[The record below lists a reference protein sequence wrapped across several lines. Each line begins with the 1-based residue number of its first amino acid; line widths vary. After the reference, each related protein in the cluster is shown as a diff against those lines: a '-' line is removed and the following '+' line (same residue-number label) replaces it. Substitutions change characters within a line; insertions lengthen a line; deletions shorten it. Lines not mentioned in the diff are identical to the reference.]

1 MTYLLFIIYLSKSDF
16 DDISIEETWP
26 FSDDN
31 KSLFIGYL
39 NADIKLIL
47 ISDNNIKNIKCDF
60 FTIIKYLFNKN
71 LLLNLYI
78 IYIYI
83 YIYKYNIDMENEKNE
98 IKKEKNEFDYIKNL
112 CYDTDSGKITINDS
126 ENNIYKSDIFGRKI
140 PKFLPHITGLKNRY
154 NKNELEQKNLFRQKR
169 VLNLKSISTNESLG
183 NNTNINISRNKKGYI
198 NYTPVIRKF
207 EGYSK
212 FPRPRG
218 PPLLNIPDYELKE
231 THKRKIIEQL
241 NNYYSQDC
249 SAKNDIK
256 RKNENKGLSYL
267 TKNLNEFD
275 TIKYDINKLQKLVKN
290 NLDEIKLKYHMK
302 ENLYKKDNIVK
313 ALSQFNRNI
322 SENKNS
328 KTINGRILQ
337 EPDYIMK
344 KYYKIINKAIKH
356 KKNLTHEKYNFKN
369 NLKKFNLNLISENI
383 TNKNITKDINE
394 YAQTEMKDF
403 TMGKIIKLDFGNS
416 PEIKKEQI
424 ESELKDNN
432 DENKNEEINIEVN
445 DTTNNEINENINN
458 ENNEENNNEN
468 NEEKNEEKNEEEKS
482 ENNNNN
488 ILEEKIKNN
497 DISFLSELSENSKKY
512 FKKNNLTIKTINRIN
527 TNAEHDNKLLEGYI
541 EKPVE
546 DIKIFQ
552 KSKVLRLKTEG
563 DLYLDNL
570 SLLKKT
576 NKTAFLLQEKKDLY
590 DLKLL
595 KKKIQNQTINI
606 NNAMRIKKIPN
617 RKKEIIN
624 TE

>member
-71 LLLNLYI
+71 LCLNLYI

-83 YIYKYNIDMENEKNE
+83 YIYKYNMDMENEKNE

-154 NKNELEQKNLFRQKR
+154 NKNELEQQNLFRQKR

-231 THKRKIIEQL
+231 KQKRKIIEQL

-617 RKKEIIN
+617 KKKEIIN

>member
-1 MTYLLFIIYLSKSDF
+1 M
-16 DDISIEETWP
+16 
-26 FSDDN
+26 
-31 KSLFIGYL
+31 
-39 NADIKLIL
+39 
-47 ISDNNIKNIKCDF
+47 
-60 FTIIKYLFNKN
+60 
-71 LLLNLYI
+71 
-78 IYIYI
+78 
-83 YIYKYNIDMENEKNE
+83 DMENEKNE
-98 IKKEKNEFDYIKNL
+98 IQKEKNEFDYIKNL
-112 CYDTDSGKITINDS
+112 CYDTDTGKITINDS

-218 PPLLNIPDYELKE
+218 PPFLNIPDYELKE
-231 THKRKIIEQL
+231 KQKRKIIEQL

-313 ALSQFNRNI
+313 ALSQFNKNI

-527 TNAEHDNKLLEGYI
+527 TNTEHDNKLLEGYL

>member
-1 MTYLLFIIYLSKSDF
+1 M
-16 DDISIEETWP
+16 
-26 FSDDN
+26 
-31 KSLFIGYL
+31 
-39 NADIKLIL
+39 
-47 ISDNNIKNIKCDF
+47 
-60 FTIIKYLFNKN
+60 
-71 LLLNLYI
+71 
-78 IYIYI
+78 
-83 YIYKYNIDMENEKNE
+83 DMENEKNE

-112 CYDTDSGKITINDS
+112 CYDTDTGKITINDS

-154 NKNELEQKNLFRQKR
+154 NKNELEQQNLFRQKR

-231 THKRKIIEQL
+231 KQKRKIIEQL

-416 PEIKKEQI
+416 PEIKKEQF

-527 TNAEHDNKLLEGYI
+527 TNTEHDNKLLEGYL